1 MHLMKEIELMN
12 FLTSKW
18 FEYIYIPG
26 HKLLLFFIAVSL
38 MMSAVIGYYTPKV
51 INDLYASFQAKTSFD
66 EAIKF
71 LIILFV
77 AEYISSVIY
86 QISLNRYIQMLLQYI
101 RSKSYQ
107 KWILTYESIG
117 KGSFSSRNYPLGEVL
132 SRILND
138 TEAVIEM
145 VSSGS
150 FKIFIDLT
158 FIISCLISFIQLNTV
173 SGIALIIAE
182 VLVCILLVWG
192 SQKMSVVYMA
202 VRKSTGDLNRA
213 IANLSAG
220 LRFTFHTPNKD
231 FASDSA
237 IEPCEDFLKKQ
248 LKANIW
254 DASYFA
260 LAESLFPILLVLL
273 VVIFPYSNIVEMAII
288 AAIID
293 LIQRSISPI
302 KEIAN
307 KISSIQRAKTGMMRI
322 FEFNEDLATLP
333 KSYLIDK
340 EAHLDNFQYLDLK
353 IDSFAYPKKEN
364 EKSAFELKDI
374 HLKANSG
381 ELIGIVGMSG
391 SGKSTVLKILSTE
404 ILSEDTSIVLQGEQE
419 KIDFQGFD
427 FDGIS
432 KYKKQ
437 ISIISQDSHVFS
449 ETLKF
454 NISFGQ
460 KSDEEFEQFWNNV
473 IESIPYLKRW
483 NIKPSDELKPKE
495 LSLGQKQLI
504 CALRSCFLVK
514 PIVLFDE
521 ISSGLDSELEEA
533 LRKLVLLIQKKSLTI
548 IVAHRIETIIQA
560 NQILVMQDGKLID
573 QGKHD
578 QLLERCATYQEFINQ
593 VRGNV

>member
-1 MHLMKEIELMN
+1 MN
-12 FLTSKW
+12 ILKNKW

-26 HKLLLFFIAVSL
+26 QKILIFFIFISL
-38 MMSAVIGYYTPKV
+38 GMSGIIGYYTPKV
-51 INDLYASFQAKTSFD
+51 INDLYASFQGKTSF
-66 EAIKF
+66 EGSIKF
-71 LIILFV
+71 LVILFV
-77 AEYISSVIY
+77 MEYIASVMY
-86 QISLNRYIQMLLQYI
+86 QISLNRYIQKLLLYV
-101 RSKSYQ
+101 RSKSYR

-150 FKIFIDLT
+150 FKIFIDMT

-173 SGIALIIAE
+173 SGGALIVAE
-182 VLVCILLVWG
+182 VLVCILLIWG
-192 SQKMSVVYMA
+192 SQKMAVVYMD

-231 FASDSA
+231 FASQSS

-260 LAESLFPILLVLL
+260 LAESLFPILLALL
-273 VVIFPYSNIVEMAII
+273 VIIFPYSNIVEMAVI

-322 FEFNEDLATLP
+322 FEFNEDLSTLP
-333 KSYLIDK
+333 SSELIDN
-340 EAHLDNFQYLDLK
+340 EEHLKNFKSLDLK
-353 IDSFAYPKKEN
+353 IESFKYPKKDN
-364 EKSAFELKDI
+364 EQSAFELRDI
-374 HLKANSG
+374 HLKGKRG

-404 ILSEDTSIVLQGEQE
+404 ILSEETSILLEGEDKE
-419 KIDFQGFD
+419 ISFEGFD
-427 FDGIS
+427 FESIAN
-432 KYKKQ
+432 YKKQ

-449 ETLKF
+449 ESLQF
-454 NISFGQ
+454 NITFGQ
-460 KSDEEFEQFWNNV
+460 KSEAEFLEFWNDV
-473 IESIPYLKRW
+473 RKAIPYLDRW
-483 NIKPSDELKPKE
+483 NIQPDEILIPKE

-533 LRKLVLLIQKKSLTI
+533 LRKLVLLIQKNSLTI
-548 IVAHRIETIIQA
+548 IVAHRIETITQSD
-560 NQILVMQDGKLID
+560 QILVMESGKLID
-573 QGKHD
+573 QGVHD
-578 QLLERCATYQEFINQ
+578 ELIGRCATYQEFIDQ
-593 VRGNV
+593 VRGSH